1 MNGLKKTLSIMLCV
15 AMIASGSFMA
25 FAEGESNPQNV
36 TVVEGENAGENVG
49 GEEGGNEGNEGEN
62 VDENKEENKDEDKQQ
77 SEALL
82 AAIGALNSLPL
93 FDSLTED
100 TDADALLA
108 QVQAARA
115 AYDALTEEEKL
126 LVEEAKLNNLLDL
139 EFFFENRPSNTPADA
154 PVDQVVA
161 TQSETETADLTG
173 EGTQANPYEIKSI
186 DDFNSALEN
195 GTDDIYVKLVEN
207 ITGAITVESSTSVVL
222 DLNGKTFSSS
232 DNTVTVK
239 GTMVIKDEQAGQPS
253 VSDDYKTVSY
263 TAGKITS
270 SKNGGSGV
278 SVQEGG
284 ILTLESGIVE
294 STSNIG
300 IGVHGSEKPESWDTP
315 IESSVT
321 VTGGL
326 VKAQEYGVGV
336 YGNGAELTVSGGVI
350 TTVDN
355 AAVAGNGRCDNTT
368 NFGGT
373 TINIEGGTLIGNIQS
388 SGYIAN
394 GIYHPQ
400 AGVCNISGG
409 TIIANNGVGILMRNG
424 ELNVTGNP
432 EVIST
437 GTAKGKVGDSKY
449 QVDSQAVVL
458 HHVYGDTNSET
469 GRAVSIEGGQFVS
482 AEGQKAISVSSD
494 GVQIKNFI
502 KGGSFSSSV
511 DKEHL
516 DESLKAGLYSPS
528 ANPDAPYSYYT
539 SVEEAKAAANGDPNA
554 VVTDIEGNTEEAL
567 YPAAEINGKK
577 YKTLKEAIENVK
589 SGDTIYVLRNVS
601 DAQGISVPSNSN
613 FTIDFQNHT
622 YTLKGPGAGSS
633 GTETQ
638 GFQLL
643 KDSNITMK
651 NGTIR
656 VAENPDNIK
665 MIIQNYANLTLE
677 NMQIYAQNKLSAGS
691 AHAEDY
697 VLSLNNGNV
706 TFKGNTSIY
715 TSSPDVIAF
724 DVYKSTS
731 YPSLT
736 VTFDESYTGTINGT
750 ILYDATDAATHKLI
764 IKGNGTLGKIEAST
778 RAETAAKNEGITVSG
793 GRFTAPVNKDY
804 LADGYHYQLYSNDRY
819 YSYHPT
825 LEDAKNAA
833 KPEGGTITDLNNP
846 TQKPVVVPPSPNA
859 PEKPNSN
866 SGSTGSSSTVQ
877 QMEEREKPDPADKK
891 AMEEYNFWMQVKS
904 KIRATAEGK
913 TLRITV
919 KEGIEYMPA
928 SVMQTLYECKVG
940 ITLYW
945 DGVTIEIPVG
955 KAQPKQALRVYWTK
969 TKLMDLYNA

>member
-36 TVVEGENAGENVG
+36 TVVEGENAG
-49 GEEGGNEGNEGEN
+49 
-62 VDENKEENKDEDKQQ
+62 ENKEENKDEDKQQ

-108 QVQAARA
+108 QVQAARE

-161 TQSETETADLTG
+161 TQNVAETAVEDG
-173 EGTQANPYEIKSI
+173 AFEVEGTKYATLAEAI
-186 DDFNSALEN
+186 AA
-195 GTDDIYVKLVEN
+195 VK
-207 ITGAITVESSTSVVL
+207 
-222 DLNGKTFSSS
+222 
-232 DNTVTVK
+232 
-239 GTMVIKDEQAGQPS
+239 
-253 VSDDYKTVSY
+253 
-263 TAGKITS
+263 
-270 SKNGGSGV
+270 
-278 SVQEGG
+278 EGG
-284 ILTLESGIVE
+284 TITL
-294 STSNIG
+294 TSN
-300 IGVHGSEKPESWDTP
+300 
-315 IESSVT
+315 
-321 VTGGL
+321 
-326 VKAQEYGVGV
+326 
-336 YGNGAELTVSGGVI
+336 
-350 TTVDN
+350 VDN
-355 AAVAGNGRCDNTT
+355 AEGIAVD
-368 NFGGT
+368 
-373 TINIEGGTLIGNIQS
+373 EG
-388 SGYIAN
+388 
-394 GIYHPQ
+394 
-400 AGVCNISGG
+400 
-409 TIIANNGVGILMRNG
+409 
-424 ELNVTGNP
+424 
-432 EVIST
+432 
-437 GTAKGKVGDSKY
+437 K
-449 QVDSQAVVL
+449 
-458 HHVYGDTNSET
+458 
-469 GRAVSIEGGQFVS
+469 
-482 AEGQKAISVSSD
+482 
-494 GVQIKNFI
+494 
-502 KGGSFSSSV
+502 
-511 DKEHL
+511 
-516 DESLKAGLYSPS
+516 
-528 ANPDAPYSYYT
+528 
-539 SVEEAKAAANGDPNA
+539 
-554 VVTDIEGNTEEAL
+554 
-567 YPAAEINGKK
+567 
-577 YKTLKEAIENVK
+577 
-589 SGDTIYVLRNVS
+589 
-601 DAQGISVPSNSN
+601 N
-613 FTIDFQNHT
+613 FTIDFGGHT
-622 YTLKGPGAGSS
+622 YTVKTPGAGLPN
-633 GTETQ
+633 TETNA
-638 GFQLL
+638 FQLL
-643 KDSNITMK
+643 KDSTITMK

-656 VAENPDNIK
+656 ISADNKQNGDKKPI
-665 MIIQNYANLTLE
+665 MRIIQNYANLTLE
-677 NMQIYAQNKLSAGS
+677 NMTFYAQNQAGG
-691 AHAEDY
+691 EDY
-697 VLSLNNGNV
+697 PLSFNNGNIV
-706 TFKGNTSIY
+706 FKGNTSII
-715 TSSPDVIAF
+715 TSSDSNIAF
-724 DVYKSTS
+724 DVCKFND
-731 YPSLT
+731 YPSAT
-736 VTFDESYTGTINGT
+736 VTFDESYTGTINGK
-750 ILYDATDAATHKLI
+750 IVYDATDASTHKLTI
-764 IKGNGTLGKIEAST
+764 NGNGTFGKIEASSKG
-778 RAETAAKNEGITVSG
+778 EEAAKDAIEVSG

>member
-36 TVVEGENAGENVG
+36 TVVEGENG
-49 GEEGGNEGNEGEN
+49 G
-62 VDENKEENKDEDKQQ
+62 ENKEENKDEDKQQ

-82 AAIGALNSLPL
+82 AATGALNNLPL

-139 EFFFENRPSNTPADA
+139 EFFFANRPSNTPADA

-161 TQSETETADLTG
+161 TQNETETVEA
-173 EGTQANPYEIKSI
+173 GTQKNPTVVNNADELKAAVEAGGYIKLN
-186 DDFNSALEN
+186 D
-195 GTDDIYVKLVEN
+195 N
-207 ITGAITVESSTSVVL
+207 ITGVNEILKIETGKSVTI
-222 DLNGKTFSSS
+222 DLNNHNIGFSSQKNIS
-232 DNTVTVK
+232 LVGGNLELTGTGEIKEENPWFGPVIVKPFDGDSSASLTVGQGVTLTGWSSVFVEANRGNK
-239 GTMVIKDEQAGQPS
+239 NHSTNITIHGTLKS
-253 VSDDYKTVSY
+253 VAD
-263 TAGKITS
+263 S
-270 SKNGGSGV
+270 SGDKGSGV
-278 SVQEGG
+278 YVNGTQTN
-284 ILTLESGIVE
+284 IDQCPTITLS
-294 STSNIG
+294 STSNI
-300 IGVHGSEKPESWDTP
+300 ISE
-315 IESSVT
+315 
-321 VTGGL
+321 G
-326 VKAQEYGVGV
+326 
-336 YGNGAELTVSGGVI
+336 
-350 TTVDN
+350 
-355 AAVAGNGRCDNTT
+355 
-368 NFGGT
+368 
-373 TINIEGGTLIGNIQS
+373 
-388 SGYIAN
+388 N
-394 GIYHPQ
+394 GIYAAGYANWNLAGDMTGETGVEIRAGKMDITGGTIVATEDSTTVGPNGNGSTTIG
-400 AGVCNISGG
+400 AGVAIAQHNTKLPIEVTISGG
-409 TIIANNGVGILMRNG
+409 TIKGATALKQSNPQNNDDTSVAKVEIS
-424 ELNVTGNP
+424 VTG
-432 EVIST
+432 
-437 GTAKGKVGDSKY
+437 GTFEATSANGN
-449 QVDSQAVVL
+449 AVE
-458 HHVYGDTNSET
+458 SEN
-469 GRAVSIEGGQFVS
+469 V
-482 AEGQKAISVSSD
+482 
-494 GVQIKNFI
+494 KNFI
-502 KGGSFSSSV
+502 KGGSFSSPV

-539 SVEEAKAAANGDPNA
+539 SVEEAKAAAKDDPNA

-577 YKTLKEAIENVK
+577 YKTLKEAIEKVQ

-622 YTLKGPGAGSS
+622 YTLKNPGAGSP
-633 GTETQ
+633 GTETS

-643 KDSNITMK
+643 KDSTITMK

-656 VAENPDNIK
+656 ISESNGGKYAIK
-665 MIIQNYANLTLE
+665 RIIQNYADLTLE
-677 NMQIYAQNKLSAGS
+677 NMQIYAANQVGGENYPLSF
-691 AHAEDY
+691 
-697 VLSLNNGNV
+697 NNGNI
-706 TFKGNTSIY
+706 TFKGNTSII
-715 TSSPDVIAF
+715 TSSDSNAAF
-724 DVYKSTS
+724 DVYYWKDGGYTGT
-731 YPSLT
+731 T
-736 VTFDESYTGTINGT
+736 VTFDESYTGTINGKIVCDNSESGNSESDKCT
-750 ILYDATDAATHKLI
+750 LI
-764 IKGNGTLGKIEAST
+764 IKGNGTFGKIEGTNGQS
-778 RAETAAKNEGITVSG
+778 NPSISISG
-793 GRFTAPVNKDY
+793 GRFTVQVNKDY
-804 LADGYHYQLYSNDRY
+804 LAPGYNFELKSNDGT
-819 YSYHPT
+819 YSYYQT
-825 LEDAKNAA
+825 LDAA
-833 KPEGGTITDLNNP
+833 KEAAKVYGGTITNLTDN
-846 TQKPVVVPPSPNA
+846 TTTVVPPSPTA

>member
-25 FAEGESNPQNV
+25 FAEGEGNLQNV

-82 AAIGALNSLPL
+82 AAIGALNNLPL

-161 TQSETETADLTG
+161 TQTETEAVVA
-173 EGTQANPYEIKSI
+173 GTQEKPTEVSDAQGLKDAVEAGGYIKL
-186 DDFNSALEN
+186 NA
-195 GTDDIYVKLVEN
+195 N
-207 ITGAITVESSTSVVL
+207 ITASIEITNEVHL
-222 DLNGKTFSSS
+222 DLNGKTLTNEAGKPTITVANGGSLTVDGSGTV
-232 DNTVTVK
+232 DNVSHAKPAVLNQQGGTVVLSGGSYTRSK
-239 GTMVIKDEQAGQPS
+239 EDSKENSFYNLQNLGTMTI
-253 VSDDYKTVSY
+253 
-263 TAGKITS
+263 
-270 SKNGGSGV
+270 NSGV
-278 SVQEGG
+278 SVTADGHYSSLVANGWYNGSQNTAKQEAN
-284 ILTLESGIVE
+284 LTI
-294 STSNIG
+294 
-300 IGVHGSEKPESWDTP
+300 
-315 IESSVT
+315 
-321 VTGGL
+321 TGGNFSGGL
-326 VKAQEYGVGV
+326 NTIKNDDWGVLEITG
-336 YGNGAELTVSGGVI
+336 GNFSNTTQATVMNWNKTTVSGGTFESKADVFANGYISADSDKGELTI
-350 TTVDN
+350 TGGTFTAGEGNNVVMISQSATNGGKIDISN
-355 AAVAGNGRCDNTT
+355 ATMTGNLNLNKAAEVTIS
-368 NFGGT
+368 GT
-373 TINIEGGTLIGNIQS
+373 TITGSIKTAAG
-388 SGYIAN
+388 AN
-394 GIYHPQ
+394 VAIKDNSTVTGEVTG
-400 AGVCNISGG
+400 AG
-409 TIIANNGVGILMRNG
+409 
-424 ELNVTGNP
+424 NVT
-432 EVIST
+432 VST
-437 GTAKGKVGDSKY
+437 DSNVGDGQTDPY
-449 QVDSQAVVL
+449 PF
-458 HHVYGDTNSET
+458 ET
-469 GRAVSIEGGQFVS
+469 
-482 AEGQKAISVSSD
+482 
-494 GVQIKNFI
+494 
-502 KGGSFSSSV
+502 
-511 DKEHL
+511 
-516 DESLKAGLYSPS
+516 
-528 ANPDAPYSYYT
+528 
-539 SVEEAKAAANGDPNA
+539 
-554 VVTDIEGNTEEAL
+554 
-567 YPAAEINGKK
+567 NGKR
-577 YKTLKEAIENVK
+577 YATLKEAINDVTDGGTIKLLSNVDNAV
-589 SGDTIYVLRNVS
+589 GV
-601 DAQGISVPSNSN
+601 SVPSGKN
-613 FTIDFQNHT
+613 FTLDFNGKT
-622 YTLKGPGAGSS
+622 YTLKDPGAGSA
-633 GTETQ
+633 GTESN

-643 KDSNITMK
+643 KDSTITFK
-651 NGTIR
+651 NGTIK
-656 VAENPDNIK
+656 VAPGNSSIK
-665 MIIQNYANLTLE
+665 RIIQNYANLTLE
-677 NMQIYAQNKLSAGS
+677 NMQIYAANQVGG
-691 AHAEDY
+691 EDY
-697 VLSLNNGNV
+697 PLNFNNGNIV
-706 TFKGNTSIY
+706 FKGNTSII
-715 TSSPDVIAF
+715 TSSDSNIAF
-724 DVYKSTS
+724 DVCKFND
-731 YPSLT
+731 YPSAT
-736 VTFDESYTGTINGT
+736 VTFDESYTGTINGK
-750 ILYDATDAATHKLI
+750 IVYDATDASTHKLTI
-764 IKGNGTLGKIEAST
+764 NGNGTFGKIEASSKG
-778 RAETAAKNEGITVSG
+778 EEAAKDAIEVSG

>member
-82 AAIGALNSLPL
+82 AATGALTGLPL

-154 PVDQVVA
+154 PVSEVVEA
-161 TQSETETADLTG
+161 LDLT
-173 EGTQANPYEIKSI
+173 EAAEAGTQEKPTVVNNADELKAAVEAGGYIKL
-186 DDFNSALEN
+186 NA
-195 GTDDIYVKLVEN
+195 N
-207 ITGAITVESSTSVVL
+207 ITASIEITNEVHL
-222 DLNGKTFSSS
+222 DLNGKTLTNEADKPTITVANGGSLTVDGSGTV
-232 DNTVTVK
+232 DNVSHAKPAVLNQQGGTVVLSGGSYTRSK
-239 GTMVIKDEQAGQPS
+239 EDSEKNSFYNLQNLGTMTI
-253 VSDDYKTVSY
+253 
-263 TAGKITS
+263 
-270 SKNGGSGV
+270 NSGV
-278 SVQEGG
+278 SVTADGHYSSLVANGWYNGSQNTAKQEAN
-284 ILTLESGIVE
+284 LTI
-294 STSNIG
+294 
-300 IGVHGSEKPESWDTP
+300 
-315 IESSVT
+315 
-321 VTGGL
+321 TGGNFSGGL
-326 VKAQEYGVGV
+326 NTIKNDDWGVLEISGGNFSNTTQATVMNWNKA
-336 YGNGAELTVSGGVI
+336 TVSGGTFTSEADVFANGFINDSSDKGELTI
-350 TTVDN
+350 TSGNFTAGEGKSVVMITGSATNGGKIDISNATMTGNLNLSKAAEVTISDTTITGSIKTAAGANVAIKDNSTVTGEVTGAGKVTVSTDSTVGDGQTETHPFVTNGNKYATLAEAIAAVKEGGTITLTSNVDN
-355 AAVAGNGRCDNTT
+355 AA
-368 NFGGT
+368 
-373 TINIEGGTLIGNIQS
+373 
-388 SGYIAN
+388 
-394 GIYHPQ
+394 
-400 AGVCNISGG
+400 
-409 TIIANNGVGILMRNG
+409 
-424 ELNVTGNP
+424 
-432 EVIST
+432 
-437 GTAKGKVGDSKY
+437 
-449 QVDSQAVVL
+449 
-458 HHVYGDTNSET
+458 
-469 GRAVSIEGGQFVS
+469 
-482 AEGQKAISVSSD
+482 
-494 GVQIKNFI
+494 
-502 KGGSFSSSV
+502 
-511 DKEHL
+511 
-516 DESLKAGLYSPS
+516 
-528 ANPDAPYSYYT
+528 
-539 SVEEAKAAANGDPNA
+539 
-554 VVTDIEGNTEEAL
+554 
-567 YPAAEINGKK
+567 
-577 YKTLKEAIENVK
+577 
-589 SGDTIYVLRNVS
+589 
-601 DAQGISVPSNSN
+601 GISVPSGKN
-613 FTIDFQNHT
+613 FTLDFNGKT
-622 YTLKGPGAGSS
+622 YTLKDPVAGSA
-633 GTETQ
+633 GTESN

-643 KDSNITMK
+643 KDSTITFK
-651 NGTIR
+651 NGTIK
-656 VAENPDNIK
+656 VAPGNSSIK
-665 MIIQNYANLTLE
+665 RIIQNYANLTLE
-677 NMQIYAQNKLSAGS
+677 NMQIYAANQVGG
-691 AHAEDY
+691 EDY
-697 VLSLNNGNV
+697 PLSFNNGNIV
-706 TFKGNTSIY
+706 FKGNTSII
-715 TSSPDVIAF
+715 TSSDSNIAF
-724 DVYKSTS
+724 DVCKFND
-731 YPSLT
+731 YPSAT
-736 VTFDESYTGTINGT
+736 VTFDESYTGTINGK
-750 ILYDATDAATHKLI
+750 IVYDATDASTHKLTI
-764 IKGNGTLGKIEAST
+764 NGNGTLGKIEASSGS
-778 RAETAAKNEGITVSG
+778 ESAAKDAIEVSG

>member
-154 PVDQVVA
+154 PVSEVVEA
-161 TQSETETADLTG
+161 LDLTEAAEAGTQEKPTVVNNADELKAAVEAGGYIKLTADIKNVDETLEIGTGKSVTIDLNNHSIGFASKKNISLVGGNLELTG
-173 EGTQANPYEIKSI
+173 TGEIKEENPWFGPVIVKPFDGDSSASLTVGQGVTLTGWSSV
-186 DDFNSALEN
+186 FVEANSGN
-195 GTDDIYVKLVEN
+195 KNHSTN
-207 ITGAITVESSTSVVL
+207 ITIHGTLKSVADSSG
-222 DLNGKTFSSS
+222 DK
-232 DNTVTVK
+232 
-239 GTMVIKDEQAGQPS
+239 
-253 VSDDYKTVSY
+253 
-263 TAGKITS
+263 
-270 SKNGGSGV
+270 GSGV
-278 SVQEGG
+278 YVNGTQTN
-284 ILTLESGIVE
+284 IDQCPTITLS
-294 STSNIG
+294 STSNI
-300 IGVHGSEKPESWDTP
+300 ISE
-315 IESSVT
+315 
-321 VTGGL
+321 G
-326 VKAQEYGVGV
+326 
-336 YGNGAELTVSGGVI
+336 
-350 TTVDN
+350 
-355 AAVAGNGRCDNTT
+355 
-368 NFGGT
+368 
-373 TINIEGGTLIGNIQS
+373 
-388 SGYIAN
+388 N
-394 GIYHPQ
+394 GIYAAGYANWNLAGDMTGETGVEIRAGKMDITGGTIVATGDSTTVGPNGNGSTTIG
-400 AGVCNISGG
+400 AGVAIAQHTTKLPIEVTISGG
-409 TIIANNGVGILMRNG
+409 TIKGATALKQSNPQNNDDTSVAQVEIS
-424 ELNVTGNP
+424 VTG
-432 EVIST
+432 
-437 GTAKGKVGDSKY
+437 GTFEATSANGK
-449 QVDSQAVVL
+449 AVE
-458 HHVYGDTNSET
+458 SEN
-469 GRAVSIEGGQFVS
+469 V
-482 AEGQKAISVSSD
+482 
-494 GVQIKNFI
+494 KNFI
-502 KGGSFSSSV
+502 KGGSFSSPV

-554 VVTDIEGNTEEAL
+554 VVTDVETGKEEAL
-567 YPAAEINGKK
+567 YPAAKIGD
-577 YKTLKEAIENVK
+577 KTYNTLEEALKAAK
-589 SGDTIYVLRNVS
+589 SGDTIVLQKDVSTGAVTLPAGVTLDGGNHVITCNTEIANGAFITATGDNVTIKNATVNV
-601 DAQGISVPSNSN
+601 DGKAKHGIQFYKVKGGKLEDVNVMGGKYTAVIVNGAEVSINGGNLSTNGYAVVEYAMGNGVTEVPKLTMNN
-613 FTIDFQNHT
+613 VTTPNTDKPLVYMDKATIDRIKDNTKELGQNATTEQVIEH
-622 YTLKGPGAGSS
+622 LK
-633 GTETQ
+633 
-638 GFQLL
+638 
-643 KDSNITMK
+643 KDNLTG
-651 NGTIR
+651 N
-656 VAENPDNIK
+656 NIK
-665 MIIQNYANLTLE
+665 DMQVGENGMIIVPA
-677 NMQIYAQNKLSAGS
+677 
-691 AHAEDY
+691 
-697 VLSLNNGNV
+697 
-706 TFKGNTSIY
+706 
-715 TSSPDVIAF
+715 P
-724 DVYKSTS
+724 ST
-731 YPSLT
+731 P
-736 VTFDESYTGTINGT
+736 V
-750 ILYDATDAATHKLI
+750 
-764 IKGNGTLGKIEAST
+764 
-778 RAETAAKNEGITVSG
+778 
-793 GRFTAPVNKDY
+793 AP
-804 LADGYHYQLYSNDRY
+804 
-819 YSYHPT
+819 
-825 LEDAKNAA
+825 
-833 KPEGGTITDLNNP
+833 
-846 TQKPVVVPPSPNA
+846 PVV

>member
-77 SEALL
+77 SEQLK
-82 AAIGALNSLPL
+82 AAIGALNNLPL

-108 QVQAARA
+108 QVQAARE

-139 EFFFENRPSNTPADA
+139 EFFFANRPSNTPADA

-161 TQSETETADLTG
+161 TQNVAETAVEDG
-173 EGTQANPYEIKSI
+173 AFEVEGTKYATLAEAI
-186 DDFNSALEN
+186 AA
-195 GTDDIYVKLVEN
+195 VK
-207 ITGAITVESSTSVVL
+207 
-222 DLNGKTFSSS
+222 
-232 DNTVTVK
+232 
-239 GTMVIKDEQAGQPS
+239 
-253 VSDDYKTVSY
+253 
-263 TAGKITS
+263 
-270 SKNGGSGV
+270 
-278 SVQEGG
+278 EGG
-284 ILTLESGIVE
+284 IITL
-294 STSNIG
+294 TSN
-300 IGVHGSEKPESWDTP
+300 
-315 IESSVT
+315 
-321 VTGGL
+321 
-326 VKAQEYGVGV
+326 
-336 YGNGAELTVSGGVI
+336 
-350 TTVDN
+350 VDN
-355 AAVAGNGRCDNTT
+355 AEGIAVD
-368 NFGGT
+368 
-373 TINIEGGTLIGNIQS
+373 EG
-388 SGYIAN
+388 
-394 GIYHPQ
+394 
-400 AGVCNISGG
+400 
-409 TIIANNGVGILMRNG
+409 
-424 ELNVTGNP
+424 
-432 EVIST
+432 
-437 GTAKGKVGDSKY
+437 K
-449 QVDSQAVVL
+449 
-458 HHVYGDTNSET
+458 
-469 GRAVSIEGGQFVS
+469 
-482 AEGQKAISVSSD
+482 
-494 GVQIKNFI
+494 
-502 KGGSFSSSV
+502 
-511 DKEHL
+511 
-516 DESLKAGLYSPS
+516 
-528 ANPDAPYSYYT
+528 
-539 SVEEAKAAANGDPNA
+539 
-554 VVTDIEGNTEEAL
+554 
-567 YPAAEINGKK
+567 
-577 YKTLKEAIENVK
+577 
-589 SGDTIYVLRNVS
+589 
-601 DAQGISVPSNSN
+601 N
-613 FTIDFQNHT
+613 FTIDFGGHT
-622 YTLKGPGAGSS
+622 YTVKTPGAGSPN
-633 GTETQ
+633 TETNA
-638 GFQLL
+638 FQLL
-643 KDSNITMK
+643 KDSTITMK

-656 VAENPDNIK
+656 ISADNKQNGDKKPI
-665 MIIQNYANLTLE
+665 MRIIQNYANLTLE
-677 NMQIYAQNKLSAGS
+677 NMTFYAQNQAGG
-691 AHAEDY
+691 EDY
-697 VLSLNNGNV
+697 PLSFNNGAV
-706 TFKGNTSIY
+706 VFKGNTSII
-715 TSSPDVIAF
+715 TSSDSNIAF
-724 DVYKSTS
+724 DVCKFND
-731 YPSLT
+731 YPSAT
-736 VTFDESYTGTINGT
+736 VTFDESYTGTINGK
-750 ILYDATDAATHKLI
+750 IVYDATDASTHKLTI
-764 IKGNGTLGKIEAST
+764 NGNGTFGKIEASSKG
-778 RAETAAKNEGITVSG
+778 EEAAKDAIEVSG